1 MTLYQQSPHILPTK
15 YTFKRGRDVVKGT
28 RLVPCRIDVDEKW
41 DHKVRGIHV
50 GSSLGGCG
58 DYVDFVPRN
67 LPHIVCPTIAQ

>member
-1 MTLYQQSPHILPTK
+1 M
-15 YTFKRGRDVVKGT
+15 VKGT

-41 DHKVRGIHV
+41 DHKVRGLHV